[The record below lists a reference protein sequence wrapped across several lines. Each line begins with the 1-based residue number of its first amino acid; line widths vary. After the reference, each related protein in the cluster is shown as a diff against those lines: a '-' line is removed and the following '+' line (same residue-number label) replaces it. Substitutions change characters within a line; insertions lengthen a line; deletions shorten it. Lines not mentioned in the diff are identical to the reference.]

1 MKQNGKNGMK
11 PNWTKL
17 RARIGLLIAAASITL
32 LLAGCDGSKY
42 IVFDPKGP
50 VAETQYRLIILS
62 IVLCAIVVIPVIALM
77 IFIVYRYRDKPG
89 NKAPYE
95 PEWHDSKTLE
105 TIWWGIPIVII
116 GILGYFTVR
125 DTYAL
130 EKVPVHDATPVKI
143 QVTSL
148 DWKWLFTYPDQKIAT
163 VNYAE
168 IPAGVP
174 IIFELTSDAPMN
186 SFWVPQLAGQEY
198 SMPGM
203 AMQMWLQADE
213 PGEYDGKGANFTGKE
228 FAHMQFK
235 VIAKPQKEFEQWV
248 QEVKLNAPALT
259 QAGYDEL
266 AKPSR
271 SDQATYSSFPEGLF
285 EAIVNKNGGTEH
297 GHTTETEGKNGAEWN
312 KPSTISGHK

>member
-1 MKQNGKNGMK
+1 MKQNGMK
-11 PNWTKL
+11 SNWTKL
-17 RARIGLLIAAASITL
+17 RARIGLLIAAASVTL

-271 SDQATYSSFPEGLF
+271 SEQLTYSSFPEGLF